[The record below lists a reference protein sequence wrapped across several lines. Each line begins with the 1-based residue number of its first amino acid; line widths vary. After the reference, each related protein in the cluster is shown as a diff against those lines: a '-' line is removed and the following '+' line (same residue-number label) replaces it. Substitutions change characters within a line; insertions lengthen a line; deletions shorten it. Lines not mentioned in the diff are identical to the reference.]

1 LRASALPNIA
11 ALWVDR
17 GHKTAEV
24 AAAVVVSSHFTPVS
38 DRFIPD
44 SRQAWMRLVVAVLI
58 ASVGAVG
65 MWSVVVVMPVVQAE
79 FAATRGAVSL
89 SATAIFFGFG
99 LGGVIMGKITDRV
112 GIVPA
117 MAIGIVFVVVSYVL
131 AGLSTAL
138 WQFIAASFLMG
149 LGASTT
155 FAPLMAEASHWF
167 ERYRGLA
174 VTIVAAGNYI
184 AGTFWPP
191 LVNWGTQAHG
201 WRVTHLGIAIV
212 CGVLMTILVLV
223 LRQIMGGAAAHDH
236 SNAPPPRVDL
246 NLSTNTLTVLLCI
259 ASISCCVAMAMPQ
272 VHIVSYC
279 GDLGYGPARGA
290 EMLSLMMA
298 FGIVSRIGSGFIAD
312 RFGGMVTLMIG
323 SVAQAIA
330 LFFYLFFSSLPSLY
344 LISAMF
350 GLFQGGI
357 VPSYAIIVR
366 ETMPANEAATRVGI
380 VIFASVFGMSFGG
393 WISGVIFDLTGS
405 YAAAFANGF
414 AWNLLNI
421 AIVAMLLMRGRQR
434 LAVA

>member
-1 LRASALPNIA
+1 MPNLA

-17 GHKTAEV
+17 SRLAPQVGFAV
-24 AAAVVVSSHFTPVS
+24 AISYHSTPSSADFV
-38 DRFIPD
+38 PD
-44 SRQAWMRLVVAVLI
+44 SRQAWLRLVVAVLI
-58 ASVGAVG
+58 AAVGAVG
-65 MWSVVVVMPVVQAE
+65 RWSVVVVMPVVQAE

-89 SATAIFFGFG
+89 AATMIFFGFG
-99 LGGVIMGKITDRV
+99 LGGVVMGKVTDRL

-117 MAIGIVFVVVSYVL
+117 MAASIVFLLLSYVL

-138 WQFIAASFLMG
+138 WQFIAASLLMG
-149 LGASTT
+149 LGASAT

-174 VTIVAAGNYI
+174 VTIVAAGNYV

-191 LVNWGTQAHG
+191 LVNWGTQAYG
-201 WRVTHLGIAIV
+201 WRVTHFGIAIV
-212 CGVLMTILVLV
+212 CGVLMSILVLV
-223 LRQIMGGAAAHDH
+223 LRQIMGGSAAHDH

-246 NLSTNTLTVLLCI
+246 NLSANTLTVLLSI
-259 ASISCCVAMAMPQ
+259 AAIGCCVAMAMPQ

-298 FGIVSRIGSGFIAD
+298 FGIVSRIGSGFMAD
-312 RFGGMVTLMIG
+312 RFGGMVSLMIG
-323 SVAQAIA
+323 SIAQAVA
-330 LFFYLFFSSLPSLY
+330 LFFYLFFTSLPSLY

-366 ETMPANEAATRVGI
+366 ETMPASEAATRVGI
-380 VIFASVFGMSFGG
+380 VIFASVVGMSFGG

-405 YAAAFANGF
+405 YAAAFANGVG
-414 AWNLLNI
+414 WNLLNV
-421 AIVAMLLMRGRQR
+421 AIVLMLLLRGRQR
-434 LAVA
+434 LAAA